1 VSQYPYQ
8 PPQQQL
14 PYGYGYYGQDPVAA
28 LLAPAKRASIVMFIL
43 AGLMLPCG
51 GLLAL
56 AGAAADFSQL
66 PPQQAAQIQAAEQQ
80 LSSVGWSLKQM
91 FVAMGM
97 FMLVPGLI
105 FLGLA
110 VAVRRGGMGSVVTS
124 IIFCGLVGLLTGLGV
139 VANLAQGNGCG
150 AAMFLIGLLGLIMAE
165 VFLFQAAGR
174 AGQIAAYRGG
184 GMGAYGQTYPQPGY
198 GQGPQAYGQQQAPP
212 QYPSQQPQT
221 WGQPGAGQW
230 GQPQQ
235 QAWGQQQ
242 QQFPPPPAP
251 PPPPPPAS
259 DRQD

>member
-1 VSQYPYQ
+1 M
-8 PPQQQL
+8 

-28 LLAPAKRASIVMFIL
+28 LLAPAKRASIVMFVL

-51 GLLAL
+51 GLMAL

-66 PPQQAAQIQAAEQQ
+66 PPDQVAQIQAVEQQ

-91 FVAMGM
+91 FVALGV
-97 FMLVPGLI
+97 FMLIPGLI

-124 IIFCGLVGLLTGLGV
+124 IIFCGLVGLLAGMGV

-150 AAMFLIGLLGLIMAE
+150 AVMFLVALIGLIMAE

-184 GMGAYGQTYPQPGY
+184 GMAAYGQPYSQQGY
-198 GQGPQAYGQQQAPP
+198 GPGPQVYGQQQ

-221 WGQPGAGQW
+221 WGQPGGGQW
-230 GQPQQ
+230 GPPQQ
-235 QAWGQQQ
+235 GWGQQQ
-242 QQFPPPPAP
+242 QQFPPPPP
-251 PPPPPPAS
+251 PPPPPPS
-259 DRQD
+259 PDRQE